1 MGAFVISVV
10 PYIIV
15 CIVISLSLIYFQL
28 YFLSLIPIIMAVFL
42 CWFFRDPERSPRK
55 IEGSVVAPADGKI
68 VKITEGDGNQTTLS
82 IFMSPIDVHVNRAPI
97 SGRVTKIQH
106 VPGKHNLAFLKNVE
120 RTNEKNYIEISTKS
134 FKIHVVQIAGFFARR
149 IDCYIKEGDEV
160 KAGQRIGMIRF
171 GSRVDLILPP
181 RFRFLVK
188 EGMKVK
194 AGETIVAEH
203 SVE

>member
-1 MGAFVISVV
+1 
-10 PYIIV
+10 
-15 CIVISLSLIYFQL
+15 
-28 YFLSLIPIIMAVFL
+28 MAVFL
-42 CWFFRDPERSPRK
+42 CWFFRDPERSTKK
-55 IEGSVVAPADGKI
+55 IEGSVISPADGKI
-68 VKITEGDGNQTTLS
+68 VKITEDDGNQTTLS
-82 IFMSPIDVHVNRAPI
+82 IFVSLTDVHVNRAPF

-120 RTNEKNYIEISTKS
+120 KTNEKNYIEISTQD
-134 FKIHVVQIAGFFARR
+134 FKIQVVQIAGFLARR
-149 IDCYIKEGDEV
+149 IVCYIKEGDEV

-171 GSRVDLILPP
+171 GSRVDLTLPS

-194 AGETIVAEH
+194 AGETIVAEL